1 MSTKFEY
8 YEILGIERNASD
20 AQIKK
25 AYRTLAMKYHPDRNS
40 DDSAA
45 EEKFK
50 EIGEAYEV
58 LKDPQKRAHYDRFGH
73 QEPGAGMAGAGFSHE
88 MDLGDALRMFMS
100 EGFGFD
106 IFGGESRRGGR
117 NRKQRGRDL
126 QIQLKLTLEDIA
138 KGVEK
143 KVKINRQVVCPVCN
157 GEGAEPGSKSTT
169 CPSCQ
174 GAGEVRQVSNSFF
187 GQFVNIQ
194 TCPRC
199 NGEGVVIEKP
209 CHKCRGEG
217 RISGEDVVE
226 IKVPAGVSTGNYL
239 TLNGRGNVGLRGGPA
254 GDLVVVMEEIEHDIF
269 ERHGDDILYLL
280 YISFPQAVLG
290 DDVEVPTLDGTVS
303 LKIVPGMQS
312 GKILRMKGRGI
323 PRLRHSGKGDQLVQD
338 FIWTPEK
345 LPTEDKEL
353 MQKLAKSKNIQ
364 PPKNSKSF
372 LKKAREAF
380 R

>member
-1 MSTKFEY
+1 MSAKIDY
-8 YEILGIERNASD
+8 YELLGIERNASD
-20 AQIKK
+20 SEIKK

-40 DDSAA
+40 DDSTA

-58 LKDPQKRAHYDRFGH
+58 LKDTQKRAQYDRFGH
-73 QEPGAGMAGAGFSHE
+73 QQAGGGMPGGGFSQE
-88 MDLGDALRMFMS
+88 MDLGDALRTFMS

-106 IFGGESRRGGR
+106 FFGGESRQGGR
-117 NRKQRGRDL
+117 TRKQRGRDL
-126 QIQLKLTLEDIA
+126 QIKLKLTLEEIA
-138 KGVEK
+138 SGVEK
-143 KVKINRQVVCPVCN
+143 KVKIKRQIVCPACD
-157 GEGAEPGSKSTT
+157 GDGAESGSGSAT
-169 CPSCQ
+169 CPSCK

-187 GQFVNIQ
+187 GQFVNVQ

-217 RISGEDVVE
+217 RITGEDVVE
-226 IKVPAGVSTGNYL
+226 VKVPGGVSTGNYL
-239 TLNGRGNVGLRGGPA
+239 TMDGRGNVGLRGGPA

-280 YISFPQAVLG
+280 YVSFPQAALG
-290 DDVEVPTLDGTVS
+290 DNVEVPTLSGSVS
-303 LKIVPGMQS
+303 LEIAPGMQS

-323 PRLRHSGKGDQLVQD
+323 PRLRHSGKGDQLVQV

-345 LPTEDKEL
+345 LSADDKAQ
-353 MQKLAKSKNIQ
+353 MKTLAKSKNIQ
-364 PPKNSKSF
+364 PPKNSKNL